1 MSGSRYNE
9 HVIEP
14 LPSISLISSTVY
26 LVGAGPGDP
35 GLLTIAGRD
44 ALARADVVIYDRLA
58 HPSLLQYAP
67 PDAERIF
74 VGKQSA
80 RHFVTQEDTNDL
92 MVRFAKEGKTVV
104 RLKGGDPF
112 VFGRGGEEAEYLRE
126 RGVSFRIV
134 PGVTS
139 AIAAPAYA
147 GIPVTHRDAASSFAV
162 ITGHERDDARE
173 SGKRAAGDAE
183 MRRRWDHIAHAA
195 DTLVFLMGVES
206 LADNARK
213 LIENG
218 RAPETPVALIQWGT
232 WTKQRVVTGTLTDIA
247 EVARA
252 AGITAPAV
260 TVVGDVVRYRE
271 AIRWFDSG
279 PLFGKRIL
287 VTRAREQASE
297 LSEKLRLL
305 GADPIEFPTIRIE
318 APADGYAGLDAAVET
333 LSPLSPN
340 PFPPSEGE
348 KGEPEAI
355 AASLGAVPDA
365 KPDASP
371 ISITPPVSGSPFS
384 PSEGGKGLGDR
395 GDNTYDWI
403 VFTSANGVART
414 FDRLFATGRDAR
426 VFGAVKVAA
435 IGPAT
440 ADALRERGIV
450 ADFMPTEF
458 VAEAVIAQ
466 FPEPVAG
473 KRILLTRA
481 AEAREV
487 LPESW
492 RAQGAVVDVV
502 AAYQTVIATDGA
514 EQIRELM
521 ADGELDV
528 ITFASSSTVRNFVTA
543 MAGTP
548 VPAEVLLAAIGPV
561 TAETCRELIRPP
573 DCIANEYTMDGLINE
588 IVRRFGEP

>member
-1 MSGSRYNE
+1 MTVINSVIDGSLS
-9 HVIEP
+9 VGTV
-14 LPSISLISSTVY
+14 SVGTVY

-35 GLLTIAGRD
+35 GLLTLAGRD
-44 ALARADVVIYDRLA
+44 ALTRADVVIYDRLA
-58 HPSLLQYAP
+58 HPSLLQFASP
-67 PDAERIF
+67 NAERIF

-80 RHFVTQEDTNDL
+80 RHFVKQEDTNDL

-126 RGVSFRIV
+126 RDVPFRIV
-134 PGVTS
+134 PGISS

-162 ITGHERDDARE
+162 ITGHERDDSRE
-173 SGKRAAGDAE
+173 SGTREAGEAE
-183 MRRRWDHIAHAA
+183 QRRRWDRIAHAA

-206 LADNARK
+206 LAENAQK

-218 RAPETPVALIQWGT
+218 RSPETPVALIQWGT

-247 EVARA
+247 EIARA

-260 TVVGDVVRYRE
+260 TVVGDVVQYRE

-287 VTRAREQASE
+287 VTRAREQTSA

-305 GADPIEFPTIRIE
+305 GAEPIEFPTIRIE
-318 APADGYAGLDAAVET
+318 APADGYAGLDAVLRALT
-333 LSPLSPN
+333 P
-340 PFPPSEGE
+340 GTH
-348 KGEPEAI
+348 G
-355 AASLGAVPDA
+355 VPGVRA
-365 KPDASP
+365 P
-371 ISITPPVSGSPFS
+371 
-384 PSEGGKGLGDR
+384 
-395 GDNTYDWI
+395 YDWI
-403 VFTSANGVART
+403 VFTSANGVVHT
-414 FDRLFATGRDAR
+414 FNRLYATGRDAR
-426 VFGAVKVAA
+426 AFGAAKVAA

-440 ADALRERGIV
+440 ADALRERGII
-450 ADFMPTEF
+450 ADFVPTEF
-458 VAEAVIAQ
+458 VAEAVLAQ
-466 FPEPVAG
+466 FPESVAG

-487 LPESW
+487 LPDSW
-492 RAQGAVVDVV
+492 REQGATVDVV
-502 AAYQTVIATDGA
+502 AAYQTVRETEGA
-514 EQIRELM
+514 EQIRELL
-521 ADGELDV
+521 ANNELDIV
-528 ITFASSSTVRNFVTA
+528 TFASSSTVRNFVEA
-543 MAGTP
+543 MAGTA
-548 VPAEVLLAAIGPV
+548 VPGGVILAAIGPV

-588 IVRRFGEP
+588 IVRLLTTR